1 MNYSIAYY
9 SEAVQADV
17 LALPPS
23 LLARYMALSQR
34 MAQHGANLG
43 EPHNKALGGGLF
55 ELRLKA
61 AEGIARVCY
70 CTLSGRQI
78 VMLHCFV
85 KKSQKI
91 PAADLQ
97 LAQRRLKEVKDAY
110 TR

>member
-1 MNYSIAYY
+1 
-9 SEAVQADV
+9 
-17 LALPPS
+17 
-23 LLARYMALSQR
+23 
-34 MAQHGANLG
+34 LG
-43 EPHNKALGGGLF
+43 EPHSKALGGGLF
-55 ELRLKA
+55 ELRLKG

-70 CTLSGRQI
+70 CTLAQQI

-110 TR
+110 T